1 MTDIFLGIILSL
13 LYVLMNYAFLRSILQ
28 NKAEK
33 TGRVLMIFAL
43 FIICTLASIIL
54 YQIPA
59 IKLMVVIV
67 STIIDSVFIFDVTIK
82 KSILLNVLFFAVY
95 ASIEI
100 IAMLIL
106 EKIIGVSGYSE
117 ITDENGA
124 FIADLLC
131 QFVML
136 LIIILLNVVTKKNT
150 LSSMDFKGWTI
161 FVLFPL
167 FTLTTIIVLIQ
178 GVEKQQIGDMFS
190 KLIVLATGLLTLNIL
205 LFLLLD
211 NVIRRENELRNK
223 ELLIEQAEH
232 LNQMYQSISEER
244 ERQKAR
250 SHDYL
255 NHLQVML
262 TLVREG
268 RIDDEINY
276 IEEQIGKET
285 YNVDV
290 IDTGN
295 ILINAVLNIK
305 YNEAKEKG
313 IILPIKAD
321 NLSGLIIS
329 DSDLVTIITN
339 ILDNAIEAVLKCD
352 DKRIVFKIIKD
363 TDMLVIDSSNPYS
376 GQLPDEELIRTT
388 KPDKN
393 NHGYGLANIRKTVA
407 SNQGNC
413 FIDTSGGVFHI
424 AITIPIN

>member
-1 MTDIFLGIILSL
+1 
-13 LYVLMNYAFLRSILQ
+13 
-28 NKAEK
+28 
-33 TGRVLMIFAL
+33 
-43 FIICTLASIIL
+43 
-54 YQIPA
+54 
-59 IKLMVVIV
+59 
-67 STIIDSVFIFDVTIK
+67 
-82 KSILLNVLFFAVY
+82 
-95 ASIEI
+95 
-100 IAMLIL
+100 
-106 EKIIGVSGYSE
+106 
-117 ITDENGA
+117 
-124 FIADLLC
+124 
-131 QFVML
+131 
-136 LIIILLNVVTKKNT
+136 
-150 LSSMDFKGWTI
+150 
-161 FVLFPL
+161 
-167 FTLTTIIVLIQ
+167 
-178 GVEKQQIGDMFS
+178 MFS

-295 ILINAVLNIK
+295 LLINAVLNIK

-424 AITIPIN
+424 AITIPLN